1 MNIDK
6 QFWKTIY
13 YWIRYLNFDIVS
25 REKDDQEIWL
35 AHKRKKQ
42 VVIFKQHI
50 KSTQEIR
57 FDKAK
62 VLEHKDEIANFI
74 SFEPQSFE
82 FYYFTESEFSEEQLN
97 EVSTIRIKF
106 NVIRHTKDL
115 IKHMPNIFLARLISE
130 DNDKKT
136 YMFYKRKVLTDNF
149 LDKYMQKFSPAT
161 YTIIFVNVLI
171 WLCMILYLNNFSDVK
186 LLDVG
191 GLVHF
196 NVVHGEWYRIV
207 TSMFLHFSF
216 EHILMNMLS
225 LFIFGKIV
233 EAIIGSWRM
242 LTVYFIAGLFGNFVS
257 LSFNTTTI
265 SVGASGAIFGL
276 IGSIFAMMYVS
287 KTFNKKMLGQLLIAL
302 VILVGVSLFMSNI
315 NIVAHIGGFI
325 GGLLITLIGYYYKV
339 NRNIF
344 WILLIG
350 MLVIFIALQIRIFTI
365 KEDNIYNKL
374 IKDDMTSGNY
384 DNAQNIVKQ
393 TINKN
398 YADDQTYYLSGMI
411 MATINSKSECMT
423 EWERGLRMFPKS
435 GLLNF
440 ELAIANRSLNDDE
453 KALKYVR
460 KALNA
465 DPKNTDYI
473 NLEKELTKS
482 NESKNK

>member
-1 MNIDK
+1 
-6 QFWKTIY
+6 
-13 YWIRYLNFDIVS
+13 
-25 REKDDQEIWL
+25 
-35 AHKRKKQ
+35 
-42 VVIFKQHI
+42 
-50 KSTQEIR
+50 
-57 FDKAK
+57 
-62 VLEHKDEIANFI
+62 
-74 SFEPQSFE
+74 
-82 FYYFTESEFSEEQLN
+82 
-97 EVSTIRIKF
+97 
-106 NVIRHTKDL
+106 
-115 IKHMPNIFLARLISE
+115 
-130 DNDKKT
+130 
-136 YMFYKRKVLTDNF
+136 F

-411 MATINSKSECMT
+411 MATINSKSEGMT